1 MTYNQLITTIQS
13 LLQSH
18 AMIKTAKNVTPKEW
32 LLRDEQPVYPI
43 ATFSVN
49 SGSIN
54 KGREQIYNVQFF
66 FLDKSGKEAEFET
79 DVISDQMQTA
89 SDIISLMRGGRN
101 SYSIDDNISFN
112 AISDKYEDFLAG
124 IELTINISTQNEFTG
139 CDVPTL

>member
-32 LLRDEQPVYPI
+32 LLRDDQPVYPI

-101 SYSIDDNISFN
+101 TYTIDDNISFN
-112 AISDKYEDFLAG
+112 AISDKYEDYLAG

-139 CDVPTL
+139 CNVPLL

>member
-1 MTYNQLITTIQS
+1 MTYNQLIITIQS

-32 LLRDEQPVYPI
+32 LLRDEQPIYPI

-54 KGREQIYNVQFF
+54 KGREQVYNVQFF

-101 SYSIDDNISFN
+101 SYTIDDNISFN

-124 IELTINISTQNEFTG
+124 VELTINISTQNEFTG